1 MVGTYRSGT
10 SAIVEAVGSHPRIL
24 CGDQVHH
31 RDCPHG
37 ARSRSPKISL
47 NGDFAGL
54 LQKHRTQVQNGI
66 TDLTSVIGFKRLSR
80 SSKKRLVHPRF
91 APAIIVDRLEGHLK
105 WLARNPQVRVVH
117 VVRTDNL
124 AWLES
129 KALAHASGRYSGG
142 QYPDSLRLELSPTQ
156 ALRRVA
162 TKTWIDGRLA
172 SLSVTN
178 PYLRVNHGSVRCRQ
192 PGSLRKD
199 RNISRLRSRRVAAVR
214 GCITKSRSRSSLAGI
229 SNMDAIRDAL
239 APTGHAYL
247 RVAQRQVFWPTTDTR
262 SGATALLSSAPTPPS
277 DSHSS
282 HARMRVCA
290 MNPFESAPT
299 ASRTDEATISIRETQ
314 L

>member
-1 MVGTYRSGT
+1 MKGRFSTRFLVVGTYRSGT

-24 CGDQVHH
+24 CGYEWTLRLPAWRTIKVAED
-31 RDCPHG
+31 
-37 ARSRSPKISL
+37 SL

-66 TDLTSVIGFKRLSR
+66 TDLTSVIGFKRLFR
-80 SSKKRLVHPRF
+80 SSNKWLVHPRF

-124 AWLES
+124 AWLKS
-129 KALAHASGRYSGG
+129 KALADASGRYSGG

-156 ALRRVA
+156 AMRRVA

-178 PYLRVNHGSVRCRQ
+178 PYLRVNHEAFVVDNLGVSEKIAIF
-192 PGSLRKD
+192 L
-199 RNISRLRSRRVAAVR
+199 
-214 GCITKSRSRSSLAGI
+214 GCDPAELPRAGLHHQSQSRSSLAGI

-239 APTGHAYL
+239 GHRAH
-247 RVAQRQVFWPTTDTR
+247 V
-262 SGATALLSSAPTPPS
+262 PPGS
-277 DSHSS
+277 
-282 HARMRVCA
+282 
-290 MNPFESAPT
+290 
-299 ASRTDEATISIRETQ
+299 
-314 L
+314 